1 MNPASAHATNN
12 QPGAPI
18 NRDDSAEVMKIP
30 EPIIEPITIIVPSS
44 RPRPRTSLFDSDFF
58 SVIVAGYYLNQSSEV
73 NGNFSKLER
82 RPLRFQNSFLWP
94 RCSPPGTAIRQV
106 IWALED
112 AFRPKPMNGLT
123 TPVNDFTPR
132 RKRLGYRNNA

>member
-44 RPRPRTSLFDSDFF
+44 RPRPRTSLFDSVFF
-58 SVIVAGYYLNQSSEV
+58 SAIIAGYYPNQTSEV
-73 NGNFSKLER
+73 NGNLGNWRAGLFASR
-82 RPLRFQNSFLWP
+82 IHF
-94 RCSPPGTAIRQV
+94 CSPGVHAWGSEIR
-106 IWALED
+106 
-112 AFRPKPMNGLT
+112 
-123 TPVNDFTPR
+123 
-132 RKRLGYRNNA
+132 